1 MIASVL
7 APLAQGD
14 WDGHMDWGDGWWV
27 LIALGMVLY
36 WGLVIFAVVWVV
48 RELGA
53 RRSFG
58 RRTVA
63 TVPLTLG
70 VVYLYSARRP
80 DRDDPLGI
88 LDRRLAEGAI
98 SAEDYRERRSILDGT
113 TDSTPVSDEM

>member
-53 RRSFG
+53 RRE
-58 RRTVA
+58 
-63 TVPLTLG
+63 P
-70 VVYLYSARRP
+70 ARRP